1 MKNRICGGTIKS
13 VVCMTVG
20 DSLHVIIDQKM
31 LKSRDGGKKDEGVA
45 GGKRLTIND
54 LLGVQNMLL

>member
-1 MKNRICGGTIKS
+1 
-13 VVCMTVG
+13 MTVG